1 MLSHKIRNIKCASVP
16 ATSAFAN
23 IGIGNNRFLNVSI
36 ARNTKARAFNIDL
49 PFTRNANETTTPV
62 TIEAPVA
69 KSSTKTKVSDIEV
82 KEAPSIYIDPLTGIF
97 GSFVL
102 LYILMVIRQGNNI
115 SKFTNVDK
123 QATTTDVTF
132 DDLAGLDNAKRDVY
146 EIVEFL
152 KNPEKFSKVG
162 ARIPRGVLLTGP
174 PGCGKT
180 MLAKAVANEA
190 DVPFFYCSASE
201 MIQMFVGVGAARI
214 RSIFEKAKKK
224 TPSIIFIDE
233 IDAIGKSRRMS
244 PIGSPGNDEQE
255 QTINQLL
262 TEMDGFEGNSGV
274 IVIGATNR
282 PDILDDALL
291 RPGRFDRTI
300 YITLPTLEERV
311 EIIKKYFKHKK
322 VDKSF
327 DSSVLAKTTAGFSSA
342 DLENLINEAAILC
355 ARQDME
361 VITQEHFFDAL
372 DKLTIG
378 ELGSKTM
385 SEEQR
390 ISVAFHEAGHVV
402 AAMYTELFENIRT
415 VSIIPRGQTGGVT
428 IFEPKEHDVDNA
440 LYTRD
445 YLEKQMVI
453 ALGGRA
459 AEELTFGPSQVTTGA
474 SGDFRVVEDI
484 ARAMV
489 TSYGFDYN
497 YNESPQMSWTPELAS
512 SALISRLENSMS
524 LIVRDMY
531 QNTKNILLKNEDL
544 LNEIASELID
554 KEVLNSEDLKQ
565 YYDRVIK

>member
-1 MLSHKIRNIKCASVP
+1 MYTTITTRNIKHV
-16 ATSAFAN
+16 TRMKKN
-23 IGIGNNRFLNVSI
+23 VNVSRHNI
-36 ARNTKARAFNIDL
+36 RNAAFNIDVPFISTL
-49 PFTRNANETTTPV
+49 PTSTTQQSQDKNKETSKFDNV
-62 TIEAPVA
+62 
-69 KSSTKTKVSDIEV
+69 KV
-82 KEAPSIYIDPLTGIF
+82 KEAPPIYIDPATGFF
-97 GSFVL
+97 GSLAVIYIFLVL
-102 LYILMVIRQGNNI
+102 RQGNSINKYI
-115 SKFTNVDK
+115 DTNK
-123 QATTTDVTF
+123 EATTTDVIF

-162 ARIPRGVLLTGP
+162 ARIPRGVLLVGP

-214 RSIFEKAKKK
+214 RSLFQKAKKK

-291 RPGRFDRTI
+291 RPGRFDRQVLVS
-300 YITLPTLEERV
+300 LPTLEERMD
-311 EIIKKYFKHKK
+311 IIKKYFKDKK
-322 VDKSF
+322 IDKAF
-327 DSSVLAKTTAGFSSA
+327 DPNLLAKTTTGFSSA
-342 DLENLINEAAILC
+342 DIENLINEAAILC
-355 ARQDME
+355 ARQDKD
-361 VITQEHFFDAL
+361 VITQEHFFSAL

-385 SEEQR
+385 SDDQR
-390 ISVAFHEAGHVV
+390 ISVAFHEAGHVIT
-402 AAMYTELFENIRT
+402 AMYTELFENIRT

-428 IFEPKEHDVDNA
+428 IFEPKEHDIDNA
-440 LYTRD
+440 LYTRE
-445 YLEKQMVI
+445 YLEKQMVV

-459 AEELTFGPSQVTTGA
+459 AEELVFGPSQITTGA

-497 YNESPQMSWTPELAS
+497 YNEVPQMSWTPELVSVTMMAK
-512 SALISRLENSMS
+512 LENSMGA
-524 LIVRDMY
+524 IVRDMY
-531 QNTKNILLKNEDL
+531 QNTKSILLKNEDL
-544 LNEIASELID
+544 LNEIAGELLE
-554 KEVLNSEDLKQ
+554 KEVLNSEDLKD
-565 YYDRVIK
+565 YYDRVIR